1 MPLSLI
7 PFRLL
12 KKIPHLKS
20 PANSP
25 VVALARHAMATR
37 FEMVLHGP
45 RPVALRAAA
54 EEAFTEIERLGTEL
68 SFYHPGSQ
76 ISRLNTRAF
85 HEPVTVEPAVFH
97 LLARAAQLHRATAGA
112 FDITIAPLLRAW
124 GLTGAGGHVPTATVL
139 TAARQCVGMKHVH
152 LDPENFTVRF
162 LRPGVQLDLGAIGKG
177 FALERAAEILRELG
191 VTSALLHGGTSTVCA
206 LGHPPDADAWNIA
219 IEHPKNATSE
229 PQTARSADFPIGSSL
244 ASAHAELEFGAP
256 SRAPV
261 LAIVPLRDNSLSVS
275 AVWGKS
281 FVANGR
287 TYGHILDPRTGQPTR
302 RAQLAAVVTPSA
314 TESDALSTA
323 LLTLGPPGLK
333 NLTQFRPTLRALV
346 ATEPRPGKPTRVATH
361 GLELFATKPSVS
373 RSRGAN

>member
-1 MPLSLI
+1 
-7 PFRLL
+7 
-12 KKIPHLKS
+12 
-20 PANSP
+20 
-25 VVALARHAMATR
+25 MATR
-37 FEMVLHGP
+37 FEIVLHGP

-54 EEAFTEIERLGTEL
+54 EEAFTEIERLGIEL

-124 GLTGAGGHVPTATVL
+124 GLTGAGGRVPTATQL
-139 TAARQCVGMKHVH
+139 AAARHCVGMKHVH

-191 VTSALLHGGTSTVCA
+191 VTNALLHGGTSTVCA

-219 IEHPKNATSE
+219 IDPPENSAAAP
-229 PQTARSADFPIGSSL
+229 PRQRTAALQSGSSPPPV
-244 ASAHAELEFGAP
+244 HAELESSAP
-256 SRAPV
+256 PRAPV

-281 FVANGR
+281 FVAHGR
-287 TYGHILDPRTGQPTR
+287 THGHILDPRTGQPAR

-323 LLTLGPPGLK
+323 LLALGPRGLK
-333 NLTQFRPTLRALV
+333 PLTHFRPTLRALV
-346 ATEPRPGKPTRVATH
+346 ATEPRPGKPARVVTH
-361 GLELFATKPSVS
+361 GLDLFARCQPH
-373 RSRGAN
+373 